1 MTDENVDIAME
12 VLVRK
17 RTSTSTGL
25 QEVPALFFVTV
36 SSTILATFF
45 LILIRTQLHCM

>member
-36 SSTILATFF
+36 STILATFF